1 MVDILL
7 EALEVEG
14 VVLLTFEDGT
24 AVVVGH
30 LAVGVDGVDVVD
42 GELAAGILN
51 LILRQS
57 EGSVVV
63 ATLGDGERGCAMI
76 GLAKLAVVGILLTRS
91 ILCDQ
96 GVGQLQ
102 ERIGGV
108 DGGCVANAH
117 AGCHDLHALH
127 IIHKR
132 GNHGR
137 ELTRERVGAYE
148 NLLGGIARAAP

>member
-1 MVDILL
+1 
-7 EALEVEG
+7 
-14 VVLLTFEDGT
+14 
-24 AVVVGH
+24 
-30 LAVGVDGVDVVD
+30 
-42 GELAAGILN
+42 
-51 LILRQS
+51 
-57 EGSVVV
+57 
-63 ATLGDGERGCAMI
+63 MI
-76 GLAKLAVVGILLTRS
+76 GLTKFAVVGILMTRS

-96 GVGQLQ
+96 GVGQLH

-108 DGGCVANAH
+108 DGGCIANAQ
-117 AGCHDLHALH
+117 ASCHDLYALH